1 MIETLLAVMLAFGTP
16 AGLDQPNQ
24 VNQVLPAATSSL
36 PAGYYKQAQRNLRVY
51 THPRRNSYAFGQLY
65 RGEIVLV
72 DRCRRRWCLIN
83 HYDDWGWIVLVDRCR
98 RRWCLIN
105 HYDDWGWVKRKHLV
119 SVRNQRNQRNQ
130 RDQRGPGSI
139 DLEGLRFWFDF
150 KL

>member
-24 VNQVLPAATSSL
+24 PNQPNQVLPAATSSL

-51 THPRRNSYAFGQLY
+51 THPRRNSYAFDQLY

-83 HYDDWGWIVLVDRCR
+83 H
-98 RRWCLIN
+98 N
-105 HYDDWGWVKRKHLV
+105 DDWGWVERKHLV
-119 SVRNQRNQRNQ
+119 SVRDQ
-130 RDQRGPGSI
+130 RDQRGSI
-139 DLEGLRFWFDF
+139 DLGGLRFWFDF

>member
-51 THPRRNSYAFGQLY
+51 THPRRNSYAFDQLY

-72 DRCRRRWCLIN
+72 DRCRC
-83 HYDDWGWIVLVDRCR
+83 
-98 RRWCLIN
+98 RWCLIN

-130 RDQRGPGSI
+130 RGPGSI

>member
-51 THPRRNSYAFGQLY
+51 THPRRNSYAFDQLY
-65 RGEIVLV
+65 RGE
-72 DRCRRRWCLIN
+72 
-83 HYDDWGWIVLVDRCR
+83 IVLVDRCR

-119 SVRNQRNQRNQ
+119 SVRNQRDQRDQRNQ

-139 DLEGLRFWFDF
+139 DLGGLRFWFDF

>member
-16 AGLDQPNQ
+16 AGVDQP
-24 VNQVLPAATSSL
+24 NQVLPAATSSFRLLASSL

-51 THPRRNSYAFGQLY
+51 THPRRNAYVFDQLY
-65 RGEIVLV
+65 RGE
-72 DRCRRRWCLIN
+72 
-83 HYDDWGWIVLVDRCR
+83 IVLVDRCR

-119 SVRNQRNQRNQ
+119 SVRNQRDGDR
-130 RDQRGPGSI
+130 GSI
-139 DLEGLRFWFDF
+139 DLGGLRFWFDF

>member
-16 AGLDQPNQ
+16 AGLDQPNQVNQPNQPNQ

-51 THPRRNSYAFGQLY
+51 THPRRNAYVFDQLY
-65 RGEIVLV
+65 RGE
-72 DRCRRRWCLIN
+72 
-83 HYDDWGWIVLVDRCR
+83 IVLVDRCR

-119 SVRNQRNQRNQ
+119 SVRNQRDQ
-130 RDQRGPGSI
+130 RDQRDHGDRGSI
-139 DLEGLRFWFDF
+139 DLGGLRFWFDF

>member
-83 HYDDWGWIVLVDRCR
+83 HYDDWGW
-98 RRWCLIN
+98 
-105 HYDDWGWVKRKHLV
+105 VKRKHLV
-119 SVRNQRNQRNQ
+119 SVRNQRNQRDH
-130 RDQRGPGSI
+130 RDQRDRRDHGDRGSI
-139 DLEGLRFWFDF
+139 DLGGLRFWFDF

>member
-1 MIETLLAVMLAFGTP
+1 MIETLLAVLLVFGTP

-24 VNQVLPAATSSL
+24 PNQVLPAATSSL

-51 THPRRNSYAFGQLY
+51 THPRRNSYAFDQLY

-83 HYDDWGWIVLVDRCR
+83 H
-98 RRWCLIN
+98 N
-105 HYDDWGWVKRKHLV
+105 DDWGWVKRKHLV

-130 RDQRGPGSI
+130 RGSI
-139 DLEGLRFWFDF
+139 DLQGLRFWFDF